1 MKRLLL
7 LTFATFLLLA
17 LSGVTQAALEPSP
30 QEAIPP
36 YTGVIQ
42 NKTNHDISF
51 TSENSG
57 GTLIVPARGW
67 IEYTVWKPNVNL
79 IGYLNGKPYFC
90 EKVRVNPQSYPFMCK
105 KYDFV
110 AEIVK
115 AEPAPKA
122 KKAVRKKR
130 PLRKKPVGAE
140 VEGLG

>member
-7 LTFATFLLLA
+7 LTFATLLLLA
-17 LSGVTQAALEPSP
+17 VSGVTQAALEPSP

-36 YTGVIQ
+36 YTGVIK
-42 NKTNHDISF
+42 NKTNYDISF
-51 TSENSG
+51 VSENSG

-67 IEYTVWKPNVNL
+67 IEYTVWKPDVNL

-90 EKVRVNPQSYPFMCK
+90 EKVGVNPQSYPFMCK

-115 AEPAPKA
+115 AEPVRKVKP
-122 KKAVRKKR
+122 VRKKR
-130 PLRKKPVGAE
+130 PLRKKPTGAE